1 MNDKKRENWI
11 DFVKLIAMLIVV
23 MNHASC
29 TVPLISFWGGMFFV
43 PVFFVLSGF
52 TYVYRDEKFPVVM
65 RKKARRLLVP
75 YFTANFILL
84 VFFLLKDVVF
94 THTKSVS
101 QMMQSIFGIF
111 YARNQIF
118 SFDHQTLFVPVNRT
132 NYYLLT
138 NLNSPTWFLPAL
150 FLTIFMFECS
160 IRIFGKDLKKL
171 WFTAARSLL
180 LGVIYHY
187 VSPVLLMWSLDAVPF
202 FYLLFLIGYTMQ
214 VCDTMHWFDKHI
226 RVLVLSLAG
235 LVISAFINGSTN
247 FSIAQYGKSVTLAL
261 YNAACSSICIMYI
274 CRKAKAVIP
283 NFLGVAGRQTLFVLC
298 YHMLLLSVLQTVLP
312 QMPLF
317 VAVLITMVL
326 LILVGMVKEKLM
338 NHLKQRQQRREKDAK
353 K

>member
-138 NLNSPTWFLPAL
+138 NQNFRKRIKEIMVYCSLQSFARRDLSLCISGTFDVESGCSTFFLSAV
-150 FLTIFMFECS
+150 F
-160 IRIFGKDLKKL
+160 D
-171 WFTAARSLL
+171 W
-180 LGVIYHY
+180 IYH
-187 VSPVLLMWSLDAVPF
+187 
-202 FYLLFLIGYTMQ
+202 
-214 VCDTMHWFDKHI
+214 
-226 RVLVLSLAG
+226 AG
-235 LVISAFINGSTN
+235 V
-247 FSIAQYGKSVTLAL
+247 
-261 YNAACSSICIMYI
+261 
-274 CRKAKAVIP
+274 
-283 NFLGVAGRQTLFVLC
+283 
-298 YHMLLLSVLQTVLP
+298 
-312 QMPLF
+312 
-317 VAVLITMVL
+317 
-326 LILVGMVKEKLM
+326 
-338 NHLKQRQQRREKDAK
+338 
-353 K
+353 